1 MWDFIMLF
9 IKCVAV
15 IAAAALLVVVF
26 YMPRELRQDLR
37 SPKISKE
44 YKREMRSELR
54 WQKAMVGWRIL
65 CVLLLAAV
73 AILIIHLL
81 MSIPA

>member
-9 IKCVAV
+9 TKCVAV

-37 SPKISKE
+37 SPEISKE

-54 WQKAMVGWRIL
+54 WQKAIVGWRIL

>member
-1 MWDFIMLF
+1 MWEFIVF
-9 IKCVAV
+9 FTKCVAV

-37 SPKISKE
+37 SPEISKE
-44 YKREMRSELR
+44 YKWEMRSEQR
-54 WQKAMVGWRIL
+54 WQNAIVGWRIL

>member
-26 YMPRELRQDLR
+26 YMPQELRQDLR
-37 SPKISKE
+37 SPEISKE

-54 WQKAMVGWRIL
+54 WQKAIVGWRIL

-73 AILIIHLL
+73 AIIIIHLL